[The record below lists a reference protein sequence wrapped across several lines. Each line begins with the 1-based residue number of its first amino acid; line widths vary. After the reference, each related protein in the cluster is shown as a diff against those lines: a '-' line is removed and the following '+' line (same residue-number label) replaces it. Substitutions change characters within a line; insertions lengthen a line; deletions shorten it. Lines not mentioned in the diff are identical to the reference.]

1 MLPALPILHTYLCT
15 PFVPQATSLLLPS
28 IPRIY
33 LICDELSDSEKGVSR
48 FKFCLSLED
57 FGIREAKQS

>member
-1 MLPALPILHTYLCT
+1 M
-15 PFVPQATSLLLPS
+15 
-28 IPRIY
+28 
-33 LICDELSDSEKGVSR
+33 ICDELSDSEKGVSR